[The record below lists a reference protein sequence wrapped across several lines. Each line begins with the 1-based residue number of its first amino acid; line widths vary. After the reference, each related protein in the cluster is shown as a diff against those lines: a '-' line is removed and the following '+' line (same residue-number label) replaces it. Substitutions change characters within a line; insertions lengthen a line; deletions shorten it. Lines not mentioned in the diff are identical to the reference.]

1 MATDKT
7 LTLTEEGNE
16 MKDSKK
22 ILKMMSKMNDRM
34 DEMSGRMDEMSGR
47 MDEMNNRMDEMN
59 ERLGRVEAKTTDI
72 QLTIENDIRRSIN
85 IIAEGHLDL
94 NRKLDESMKVNHEK
108 ELMLVRV
115 NHMET
120 QIREILNK
128 IEDPA

>member
-47 MDEMNNRMDEMN
+47 MDEMN
-59 ERLGRVEAKTTDI
+59 ERLGKVEAKTTDI

>member
-1 MATDKT
+1 MATDKA
-7 LTLTEEGNE
+7 LTLTEERNE

-22 ILKMMSKMNDRM
+22 ILKMMNKMNERMDEMSDRMGQMNDRM
-34 DEMSGRMDEMSGR
+34 DEMGE
-47 MDEMNNRMDEMN
+47 RMDEMN

-72 QLTIENDIRRSIN
+72 QLTIENDIRHSIR

-108 ELMLVRV
+108 ELMLVRL

-120 QIREILNK
+120 QIREIKNK
-128 IEDPA
+128 IEEPA

>member
-1 MATDKT
+1 MATDKA
-7 LTLTEEGNE
+7 LTLTEERNE

-22 ILKMMSKMNDRM
+22 ILKMMNKMNERM
-34 DEMSGRMDEMSGR
+34 DEMSDCMEQ
-47 MDEMNNRMDEMN
+47 MNDRMDEMN

-72 QLTIENDIRRSIN
+72 QLTIENDIRHSIR

-120 QIREILNK
+120 QIREINNK
-128 IEDPA
+128 IEEPA